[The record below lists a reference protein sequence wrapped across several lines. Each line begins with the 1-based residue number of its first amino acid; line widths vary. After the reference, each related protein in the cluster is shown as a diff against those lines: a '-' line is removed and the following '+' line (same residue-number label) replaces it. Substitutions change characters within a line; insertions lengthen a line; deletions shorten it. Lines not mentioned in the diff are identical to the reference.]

1 LYEGEGAGLEVLV
14 PVEVAGVEEAKGVG
28 GSECGETAVLRDAEN
43 DVAGGVGILGEE
55 GEALAVGVGGG
66 VLGLKGGVRQGSEE
80 EKKGA
85 QRLHVWG

>member
-1 LYEGEGAGLEVLV
+1 
-14 PVEVAGVEEAKGVG
+14 
-28 GSECGETAVLRDAEN
+28 
-43 DVAGGVGILGEE
+43 
-55 GEALAVGVGGG
+55 VGVGGG